1 MRKKPPL
8 GKRSARAPLARA
20 YVDAVEAGRARLVAD
35 DDVFTIPAR
44 LLPAGAREGSW
55 IELAVGIV
63 PAPPSAAAAIR
74 RKLAKDD
81 PGGPI
86 KL

>member
-1 MRKKPPL
+1 MTKREPKGAAREATPL
-8 GKRSARAPLARA
+8 VF
-20 YVDAVEAGRARLVAD
+20 VDALEAGRARLVLD
-35 DDVFTIPAR
+35 DETFTVPAR

-55 IELAVGIV
+55 LRWSARVV
-63 PAPPSAAAAIR
+63 PAPPSAAAALR
-74 RKLAKDD
+74 KKLARDD